1 MPSDYQLWFKLMIA
15 LGIGLLIG
23 AERERRK
30 GQGPSRSAAGIRT
43 FAVVSLL
50 GAVSIMLG
58 REILLAVS
66 AFGVAVLSALAYFR
80 SLEKDPGLTTEA
92 ALLLTLLLGGLA
104 MRDPAL
110 AAGLAVAVAA
120 LLAAR
125 NRIHHFVRTVLT
137 ENELNDALVIAA
149 ATLVV
154 LPLIPDRYL
163 GPFEAF
169 NPRIMW
175 MIVIIML
182 SIGAAGHVAQ
192 RVFGPRWGL
201 PIAGLASGFISSVAT
216 IRAMGER
223 VARTPELLRP
233 AVAGAVLSTVATIVQ
248 MSVLLAATS
257 LQTLRALAVPLICAG
272 AAAVVYGAL
281 STLKTIR
288 HEAPAARDT
297 GRAFSFG
304 TALVFAATIS
314 AVLVACAAL
323 DAWFGKAGLVAAAA
337 VAGFADT
344 HSPAVSV
351 AALVAAGKLG
361 AREAALPVLVAL
373 TTNTLTKIA
382 VAHMSGNRRFAA
394 QVIPGLILTMLA
406 AWIGWALT

>member
-30 GQGPSRSAAGIRT
+30 GKGPSRSAAGIRT

-58 REILLAVS
+58 GEILLAVS
-66 AFGVAVLSALAYFR
+66 AFGVAVLSAIAYFR

-92 ALLLTLLLGGLA
+92 ALLLTLLVGGLA

-110 AAGLAVAVAA
+110 AAGLAVALAV

-175 MIVIIML
+175 IIVIIML
-182 SIGAAGHVAQ
+182 SIGAAGHAAQ
-192 RVFGPRWGL
+192 RLFGSRWGL

-216 IRAMGER
+216 ISAMGER
-223 VARTPELLRP
+223 VARAPELLRP

-248 MSVLLAATS
+248 MSALLAATS
-257 LQTLRALAVPLICAG
+257 LQTLQALSVPLICAG
-272 AAAVVYGAL
+272 AAAVAYGAL
-281 STLKTIR
+281 STLKTICQ
-288 HEAPAARDT
+288 EVPAARDT

-323 DAWFGKAGLVAAAA
+323 DAWFGNAGLVAVAA

-351 AALVAAGKLG
+351 AALVAAGKLN
-361 AREAALPVLVAL
+361 AHESALPILVAL

-382 VAHMSGNRRFAA
+382 IAHMSGNRRFAA
-394 QVIPGLILTMLA
+394 QVIPGLILTLGA
-406 AWIGWALT
+406 AWTGWALT

>member
-58 REILLAVS
+58 GEILLAVS
-66 AFGVAVLSALAYFR
+66 AFGVVVLSAIAYFR
-80 SLEKDPGLTTEA
+80 RLEKDPGLTTEA
-92 ALLLTLLLGGLA
+92 ALLLTLLLGGLV

-110 AAGLAVAVAA
+110 AAGLAVAVAV

-163 GPFEAF
+163 GPFDAF

-175 MIVIIML
+175 IIVIIML

-192 RVFGPRWGL
+192 RIFGSRFGL

-216 IRAMGER
+216 IGSMGER
-223 VARTPELLRP
+223 VARAPELLRP

-248 MSVLLAATS
+248 MSAVLAATS
-257 LQTLRALAVPLICAG
+257 LQTLQALSVPLICAG
-272 AAAVVYGAL
+272 AAAVAYGAL

-288 HEAPAARDT
+288 HETPDAIDT

-314 AVLVACAAL
+314 AALVACAAL
-323 DAWFGKAGLVAAAA
+323 DAWFGKAGLVAATA

-351 AALVAAGKLG
+351 AALVAAGKLD
-361 AREAALPVLVAL
+361 AHEAAIPILVAF

-382 VAHMSGNRRFAA
+382 IAHMSGNGRFAA
-394 QVIPGLILTMLA
+394 QVIPGLILTLLA
-406 AWIGWALT
+406 AWIGWALR

>member
-30 GQGPSRSAAGIRT
+30 GKGPSRSAAGIRT
-43 FAVVSLL
+43 FAVVSLV
-50 GAVSIMLG
+50 GAVSIVLG
-58 REILLAVS
+58 GEILLAVS
-66 AFGVAVLSALAYFR
+66 AFGVAVLSAIAYFR

-92 ALLLTLLLGGLA
+92 ALLLTLLLGGLVV
-104 MRDPAL
+104 REPGL
-110 AAGLAVAVAA
+110 AAGLAVALAV

-163 GPFEAF
+163 GPFDAF

-175 MIVIIML
+175 IIVIMML

-192 RVFGPRWGL
+192 RLFGSRFGL
-201 PIAGLASGFISSVAT
+201 PLAGLVSGFVSSVAT
-216 IRAMGER
+216 IGSMGPR
-223 VARTPELLRP
+223 VTHNPGLLRP
-233 AVAGAVLSTVATIVQ
+233 AVAGAVLSTVATVVQ
-248 MSVLLAATS
+248 MAAILAVTS
-257 LQTLRALAVPLICAG
+257 LPTLRELSVPLLCAG
-272 AAAVVYGAL
+272 VVAVAYGAL
-281 STLKTIR
+281 FTLKTIR
-288 HEAPAARDT
+288 HEAPDSADT
-297 GRAFSFG
+297 GSAFSFG
-304 TALVFAATIS
+304 TALVFAAMIS

-351 AALVAAGKLG
+351 AAPVAAGKLG
-361 AREAALPVLVAL
+361 AREAALPVLVAF

-382 VAHMSGNRRFAA
+382 VAYVSGNRRFAA
-394 QVIPGLILTMLA
+394 QVIPGLILTLGA